1 MTDVSNPRWL
11 IPLDAVAM
19 PGSRRDNFLG
29 RYADRRWLN
38 RRACVNAD
46 RFKFAWQ
53 IAGKFETSIILHDFS
68 FFTFLIRRCSP
79 EHCQCNDDSEPCA
92 SRIYRE
98 GGEIFI
104 ELSL

>member
-38 RRACVNAD
+38 RRA
-46 RFKFAWQ
+46 
-53 IAGKFETSIILHDFS
+53 
-68 FFTFLIRRCSP
+68 RC
-79 EHCQCNDDSEPCA
+79 
-92 SRIYRE
+92 
-98 GGEIFI
+98 
-104 ELSL
+104 